1 MWLVEYMKDGE
12 PHTRQGFIHMKAG
25 TEAQGNLRAMINAF
39 FILKKPCQALV
50 FTRCEHIL
58 NTIQNH
64 WHIQWKKNEWR
75 NAKGKPVKNVE
86 LWEMLMD
93 KTDPHIYSVH
103 GGHHEYTN
111 VMVLEIEKE
120 MQAWKERSVSRN
132 SLQSQYPVLHHGQS
146 ESQGWSC
153 LHAMAGLAVLS
164 YPP

>member
-1 MWLVEYMKDGE
+1 MRMEVRIFIESSWRGPAKRDGVAMWLVEYMKDGE

-93 KTDPHIYSVH
+93 KADPHIYSVH

-120 MQAWKERSVSRN
+120 MQAWKEKEE
-132 SLQSQYPVLHHGQS
+132 QKCT
-146 ESQGWSC
+146 EDI
-153 LHAMAGLAVLS
+153 
-164 YPP
+164 